1 MATIKPFR
9 ALRPVPEIAESVSS
23 VPYDVVDTAEARA
36 LTEGNRLSF
45 LHVIRPEIDLPEG
58 TGLYEDAVYERGAE
72 NFKGLIEAGHLIQ
85 EDEPAVYVYRLVME
99 GHEQSGIAACCT
111 VDEYDNNIILKH
123 EHTRREKEDD
133 RVRHM
138 LAISA
143 HQGPVLMT
151 YRGTDRINALVNREV
166 SEEPLYDFI
175 SRDGIRHT
183 IWRTRQKGEI
193 VEAFK
198 SVPYIYIADGHHR
211 AAGASRVRQEMLRK
225 YPGSKGEQEFNF
237 FLCVL
242 FPDEQVRI
250 QPYNRYVSDLNGLNG
265 DDFLM
270 AVGKKFDVAAGTGAE
285 PSNKGFIGM
294 YLDGKW
300 YELRVRDSD
309 TGYSDP
315 VSSLDLSKFQRD
327 LLGPIL
333 GIKDQKSDRR
343 IDFVGGSES
352 RLKLEKRVNEK
363 GGAAFTFYPVSVP
376 ELLAVADAGR
386 IMPPKSTWFAPK
398 LRSGLFIHRF

>member
-9 ALRPVPEIAESVSS
+9 ALRPVPEIAKSVSS

-36 LTEGNRLSF
+36 LAEGNRLSF
-45 LHVIRPEIDLPEG
+45 LRVIRPEIDLPEG

-72 NFKGLIEAGHLIQ
+72 NFKGLIEDGHLIQ

-99 GHEQSGIAACCT
+99 GHEQTGVAACCP
-111 VDEYDNNIILKH
+111 VDEYDNNVILRH

-151 YRGTDRINALVNREV
+151 YRGTGRINTLVSREV
-166 SEEPLYDFI
+166 SEKPLYDFI
-175 SRDGIRHT
+175 SQDGIRHT

-193 VEAFK
+193 GEAFK
-198 SVPYIYIADGHHR
+198 SVPSIYIADGHHR

-225 YPGSKGEQEFNF
+225 YPDSKGDEEFNF

-250 QPYNRYVSDLNGLNG
+250 QPYNRYVRDLNGLNE
-265 DDFLM
+265 DDFFK
-270 AVGKKFDVAAGTGAE
+270 AVGKKLDVAAGAGAE

-300 YELRVRDSD
+300 YELRIRDSD
-309 TGYSDP
+309 TDCSDP

-352 RLKLEKRVNEK
+352 RLKLEKRVNEN
-363 GGAAFTFYPVSVP
+363 GGVAFTFYPVSVP

-398 LRSGLFIHRF
+398 LRSGLLIHRF